1 MEPFGGIE
9 QLAWS
14 PDSKSI
20 AYTCR
25 KKTGLEYSISTDS
38 DIYLYN
44 IGTRETVNLCKPA
57 DYVAPKVNPTITLAT
72 QAVNAPENLK
82 NNVGYDQNPQFSPDG
97 KYIAWLSMERDGYEA
112 DLNRLCIYSFK
123 DGTKRYIDWKSDVEA
138 FCWAPQEDKQAILYL
153 SPNLRNCINEVYPE
167 FPTVACCYQE
177 IKCRDKD
184 KDLNNICNNKK
195 CIISKVNKT
204 FIHNYIK
211 KMKMSDY
218 NIKSVS
224 VQCSS
229 NYLNLFFSSIF
240 LIFCFIYL

>member
-1 MEPFGGIE
+1 MKEI
-9 QLAWS
+9 L
-14 PDSKSI
+14 KYI
-20 AYTCR
+20 V
-25 KKTGLEYSISTDS
+25 LILLISISNQKD
-38 DIYLYN
+38 
-44 IGTRETVNLCKPA
+44 
-57 DYVAPKVNPTITLAT
+57 
-72 QAVNAPENLK
+72 
-82 NNVGYDQNPQFSPDG
+82 F
-97 KYIAWLSMERDGYEA
+97 KYCYE
-112 DLNRLCIYSFK
+112 
-123 DGTKRYIDWKSDVEA
+123 KS
-138 FCWAPQEDKQAILYL
+138 

-184 KDLNNICNNKK
+184 KDFNDICNSKT

>member
-1 MEPFGGIE
+1 MKEI
-9 QLAWS
+9 L
-14 PDSKSI
+14 
-20 AYTCR
+20 
-25 KKTGLEYSISTDS
+25 
-38 DIYLYN
+38 
-44 IGTRETVNLCKPA
+44 
-57 DYVAPKVNPTITLAT
+57 
-72 QAVNAPENLK
+72 
-82 NNVGYDQNPQFSPDG
+82 
-97 KYIAWLSMERDGYEA
+97 KYIVLILLLTSTS
-112 DLNRLCIYSFK
+112 NQK
-123 DGTKRYIDWKSDVEA
+123 DFIDCYDNS
-138 FCWAPQEDKQAILYL
+138 P
-153 SPNLRNCINEVYPE
+153 PNLRNCINEVYPE

-184 KDLNNICNNKK
+184 KDLNDICNNKR

>member
-1 MEPFGGIE
+1 MKEI
-9 QLAWS
+9 L
-14 PDSKSI
+14 KYI
-20 AYTCR
+20 V
-25 KKTGLEYSISTDS
+25 LILLISISNQKDFKNC
-38 DIYLYN
+38 YN
-44 IGTRETVNLCKPA
+44 N
-57 DYVAPKVNPTITLAT
+57 
-72 QAVNAPENLK
+72 
-82 NNVGYDQNPQFSPDG
+82 S
-97 KYIAWLSMERDGYEA
+97 
-112 DLNRLCIYSFK
+112 
-123 DGTKRYIDWKSDVEA
+123 
-138 FCWAPQEDKQAILYL
+138 

-184 KDLNNICNNKK
+184 KDLNNICNNKT

-229 NYLNLFFSSIF
+229 NYLNLFFSLIF
-240 LIFCFIYL
+240 LIF